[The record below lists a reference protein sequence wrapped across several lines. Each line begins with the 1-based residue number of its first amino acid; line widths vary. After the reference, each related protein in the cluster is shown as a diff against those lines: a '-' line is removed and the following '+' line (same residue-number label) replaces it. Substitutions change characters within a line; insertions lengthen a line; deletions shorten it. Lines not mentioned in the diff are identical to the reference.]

1 MSIYRRKRVVVNTPN
16 VDIKLSKPIGITIPF
31 NKPDGIFHQSFT
43 NHQQVFS
50 NLKNLLLT
58 HKGERY
64 MLPEFGT
71 SIRTIL
77 FDNITSEDAFT
88 NAINGEIESAISEW
102 MPYLAITELETTI
115 PTYENSIDEQGHTVK
130 IRLVV
135 QIGSTNIYL
144 PIQILISDTGELEI
158 REAVYNGRFS

>member
-1 MSIYRRKRVVVNTPN
+1 LALYRRKRVVVNTPN
-16 VDIKLSKPIGITIPF
+16 VDIQLTKPIGITIPF
-31 NKPDGIFHQSFT
+31 NKPSGIFNQSFT
-43 NHQQVFS
+43 NHEQVFS

-58 HKGERY
+58 NKGERY

-71 SIRTIL
+71 DIRAVL
-77 FDNITSEDAFT
+77 FENITSEDAFT
-88 NAINGEIESAISEW
+88 NSINGEIESAISEW
-102 MPYLAITELETTI
+102 MPYLVITELETTI
-115 PTYENSIDEQGHTVK
+115 PSYDQRIDEQEHSVRIK
-130 IRLVV
+130 LVV

>member
-16 VDIKLSKPIGITIPF
+16 VDVKLTKPIGVTIPF
-31 NKPDGIFHQSFT
+31 NKPNGIFNQSFT
-43 NHQQVFS
+43 NHEQVFS

-71 SIRTIL
+71 DIRTIL
-77 FDNITSEDAFT
+77 FENITSEDSFT
-88 NAINGEIESAISEW
+88 NALNGEIESAISEW
-102 MPYLAITELETTI
+102 MPYLVVTELETTI
-115 PTYENSIDEQGHTVK
+115 PANDNRIDEQEHSVK

-135 QIGSTNIYL
+135 QIGATNIYL
-144 PIQILISDTGELEI
+144 PIQILISDTGQLEI

>member
-16 VDIKLSKPIGITIPF
+16 VDIQLTKPIGVTLPF
-31 NKPDGIFHQSFT
+31 NNPSGIFNQSFT
-43 NHQQVFS
+43 NHQQVLS
-50 NLKNLLLT
+50 NLTNLLLT
-58 HKGERY
+58 NKGERY

-71 SIRTIL
+71 DIRTIL
-77 FDNITSEDAFT
+77 FENITSEDAFT
-88 NAINGEIESAISEW
+88 NAINGEIESAITEW
-102 MPYLAITELETTI
+102 MPYLVITELETII
-115 PTYENSIDEQGHTVK
+115 PFNENRIDEQEHSIK

-144 PIQILISDTGELEI
+144 PIQILISDTGALEI

>member
-1 MSIYRRKRVVVNTPN
+1 MSIYRRKRVVLNTPN
-16 VDIKLSKPIGITIPF
+16 VDIQLTKPIGVTIPF
-31 NKPDGIFHQSFT
+31 NKPNGIFNQSFT
-43 NHQQVFS
+43 NHQQVLS

-58 HKGERY
+58 NKGERY

-71 SIRTIL
+71 DIRTIL
-77 FDNITSEDAFT
+77 FENITSEDAFT
-88 NAINGEIESAISEW
+88 TTINGEIESAISEW
-102 MPYLAITELETTI
+102 MPYLVITELETII
-115 PTYENSIDEQGHTVK
+115 PLHENRVDEQEHSVK

-144 PIQILISDTGELEI
+144 PIQILISDTGVLEI